1 MGKEVP
7 FDLLRR
13 W

>member
-7 FDLLRR
+7 ILV
-13 W
+13 